1 MNIDYKEV
9 GRRMSKRRKELG
21 LKQYQVCEM
30 IDVNY
35 KYISN
40 LETGRSAPSLDVI
53 MRLCE
58 ALQTTPDYLLLGSD
72 KGETVISDSTLIEKI
87 SVLDSKSKA
96 NVSGVIDLLNDY
108 SSACRG
114 SFSDFPCCPK
124 DACQARTGE

>member
-72 KGETVISDSTLIEKI
+72 KGESMVSDKTLIEKI
-87 SVLDSKSKA
+87 SVLDPKSKA
-96 NVSGVIDLLNDY
+96 IVGGVIDLLNDY
-108 SSACRG
+108 R
-114 SFSDFPCCPK
+114 
-124 DACQARTGE
+124 

>member
-40 LETGRSAPSLDVI
+40 LETGRSVPSLDVI

-72 KGETVISDSTLIEKI
+72 KSESIVSDKTLTEKI
-87 SVLDSKSKA
+87 SVLDPKSKA
-96 NVSGVIDLLNDY
+96 IVSGVIDLLNDY
-108 SSACRG
+108 R
-114 SFSDFPCCPK
+114 
-124 DACQARTGE
+124 

>member
-58 ALQTTPDYLLLGSD
+58 ALQTTPDYFLLGSD
-72 KGETVISDSTLIEKI
+72 KGETVISDNTLIEKI

-96 NVSGVIDLLNDY
+96 IVSGVIDLLNDY
-108 SSACRG
+108 R
-114 SFSDFPCCPK
+114 
-124 DACQARTGE
+124 